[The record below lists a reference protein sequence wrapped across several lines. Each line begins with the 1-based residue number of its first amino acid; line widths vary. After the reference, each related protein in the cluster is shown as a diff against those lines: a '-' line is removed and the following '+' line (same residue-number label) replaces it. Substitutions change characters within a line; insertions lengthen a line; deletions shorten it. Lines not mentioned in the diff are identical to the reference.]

1 MASEF
6 LMIKVLNTGGKP
18 DDAFSMDALAMSR
31 GLQQLMLR
39 LKGNFMFEGD
49 KCINYELLKES
60 ELFQEYSTLANQL
73 QNVDLASLEEAQR
86 KVFVINIYN
95 ALCIHGIA
103 SLSMLPHSVLDIQ
116 QFWKTTAYK
125 IGSHVYSLD
134 DLEHGILR
142 GNRPHPTSVEPTFK
156 KNDSRLK
163 YSLTTLDPRVHFALN
178 CGAKSC
184 PPIRVYSESNVHSA
198 LDMATQIYCDQ
209 EIQVDLKHRMIVMNR
224 LFQWYRK
231 DFGCNETEVIK
242 WSMRYVKPEKAF
254 ALNQMLQELED
265 IGGVTIS
272 YSEYDW
278 GLNNLPQ
285 HI

>member
-1 MASEF
+1 
-6 LMIKVLNTGGKP
+6 MIKVLNTGKP
-18 DDAFSMDALAMSR
+18 EGVLCQEGIDVSR
-31 GLQQLMLR
+31 DLQQLMLR
-39 LKGNFMFEGD
+39 LKGQFMHEGD
-49 KCINYELLKES
+49 KCINYESLKES
-60 ELFQEYSTLANQL
+60 MIFQEYTGLVKQL
-73 QNVDLASLEEAQR
+73 QNVDLADLSEVQR

-95 ALCIHGIA
+95 SLCIHGIA
-103 SLSMLPHSVLDIQ
+103 SLGMLPRSVLDVQ

-125 IGSHVYSLD
+125 IGSNVFSLD

-142 GNRPHPTSVEPTFK
+142 ANRPHPTSIEPTFK
-156 KNDSRLK
+156 KGDPRLN
-163 YSLTTLDPRVHFALN
+163 YSITALDPRIHFALN

-184 PPIRVYSESNVHSA
+184 PAIQVYSESNIHSA

-209 EIQVDLKHRMIVMNR
+209 EIQVDLRHRTIQMNR

-231 DFGCNETEVIK
+231 DFGCNETEVLK
-242 WSMRYVKPEKAF
+242 WSMRYIKPEKAF

-278 GLNNLPQ
+278 GLNHLPQ
-285 HI
+285 PI